1 MPQLCPGDVVGPLDL
16 VALSGEVVQVP
27 DPRRLVH
34 LQFRRFAGCPIC
46 DLHLRDIARRH
57 GELKAAG
64 VVEVA
69 LFHSSKKALAP
80 YAGELPF
87 AVVPDPGKQLYVR
100 FGVEAGARALTNPG
114 AWAPLIQAVIYAV
127 GNALAGRPSPPRHA
141 EGGRLGLP
149 ADLLISPEGRVIAAK
164 YGEHAA
170 DHWSVDELLALAEL
184 SRRPSA
190 PRIADR

>member
-1 MPQLCPGDVVGPLDL
+1 MPQLSPGDTVARLDL
-16 VALSGEVVQVP
+16 TALSGQAIRVP

-57 GELKAAG
+57 GELEAAG
-64 VVEVA
+64 VLEVA
-69 LFHSSKKALAP
+69 LFHSSAEALRP

-87 AVVPDPGKQLYVR
+87 AVVPDPAKRLYAR
-100 FGVEAGARALTNPG
+100 FGLEAAPRALTHPG
-114 AWAPLIQAVIYAV
+114 AWLPLIQAVIYA
-127 GNALAGRPSPPRHA
+127 LANGLSGRPTPPHHA

-149 ADLLISPEGRVIAAK
+149 ADLLIAPDGQILAAS

-170 DHWSVDELLALAEL
+170 DHWSVDELLALARQP
-184 SRRPSA
+184 RR
-190 PRIADR
+190 